1 MPVELPCM
9 CASIRRA
16 SRALTQMYD
25 DSLRPLGLHA
35 TQFSILQAL
44 ELAGE
49 VSQSQLS
56 TLLFIDST
64 TLTRNLRI
72 LRKKGWIAVRAGVT
86 YENSLA
92 RLFTSWPIQ
101 KWKELE
107 MKNNAN
113 RNYAKL
119 VLAILAVWLGIAIA
133 ASRLLVFHAGSTYA
147 FQPPVP
153 LGLAVTLP
161 ILVFVLWYATSPGFR
176 EFVLSL
182 NPKNLTIV
190 QTWRIGGMTF
200 VVLYVYGILPGVFA
214 LPAGWGDFAIG
225 ITAPFV
231 AIYLAGNAERKA
243 SYIAWQLFGMLDL
256 VTAVTLGVL
265 ASPPPVGIL
274 GHAVTTKAMTVLP
287 LSVIPTFAVPLLLI
301 LHIISIAQMV
311 KGQAYASTQSSPAI
325 SRALIG

>member
-1 MPVELPCM
+1 
-9 CASIRRA
+9 
-16 SRALTQMYD
+16 
-25 DSLRPLGLHA
+25 
-35 TQFSILQAL
+35 
-44 ELAGE
+44 
-49 VSQSQLS
+49 
-56 TLLFIDST
+56 
-64 TLTRNLRI
+64 
-72 LRKKGWIAVRAGVT
+72 
-86 YENSLA
+86 
-92 RLFTSWPIQ
+92 
-101 KWKELE
+101 
-107 MKNNAN
+107 
-113 RNYAKL
+113 
-119 VLAILAVWLGIAIA
+119 
-133 ASRLLVFHAGSTYA
+133 
-147 FQPPVP
+147 
-153 LGLAVTLP
+153 
-161 ILVFVLWYATSPGFR
+161 
-176 EFVLSL
+176 
-182 NPKNLTIV
+182 
-190 QTWRIGGMTF
+190 MTF

>member
-1 MPVELPCM
+1 
-9 CASIRRA
+9 
-16 SRALTQMYD
+16 
-25 DSLRPLGLHA
+25 
-35 TQFSILQAL
+35 
-44 ELAGE
+44 
-49 VSQSQLS
+49 
-56 TLLFIDST
+56 
-64 TLTRNLRI
+64 
-72 LRKKGWIAVRAGVT
+72 
-86 YENSLA
+86 
-92 RLFTSWPIQ
+92 
-101 KWKELE
+101 

-133 ASRLLVFHAGSTYA
+133 ASRLLVFHAGTTYA

-274 GHAVTTKAMTVLP
+274 GHAVTTEAMTVLP